1 MKVIFI
7 SQFAVYRLQMF
18 NFLLVGRWA
27 GSEDLGTPEI
37 FRTLKICNNNFCG
50 QLVIHQLAGVFCMH
64 IVRTYVQG
72 EQAVYSGYII
82 LCAYI
87 SLSDVKTL

>member
-27 GSEDLGTPEI
+27 GSGDLGTPEI
-37 FRTLKICNNNFCG
+37 FRTLKKCNNNFCG

-72 EQAVYSGYII
+72 EQGV
-82 LCAYI
+82 CTVDI
-87 SLSDVKTL
+87 SFYVLTYHFQM

>member
-27 GSEDLGTPEI
+27 GSGDLGTPEI
-37 FRTLKICNNNFCG
+37 FRTLKKCNNNFCG
-50 QLVIHQLAGVFCMH
+50 QLVIHQLAGGYVVCIH

-72 EQAVYSGYII
+72 EQAV
-82 LCAYI
+82 CTVDI
-87 SLSDVKTL
+87 SFYVLTYHFQM

>member
-27 GSEDLGTPEI
+27 GSGDLGTPEI
-37 FRTLKICNNNFCG
+37 FRTLKKCNNNFCG
-50 QLVIHQLAGVFCMH
+50 QLVIHQLARVVCMH
-64 IVRTYVQG
+64 IVHTDAQG
-72 EQAVYSGYII
+72 EQAV
-82 LCAYI
+82 CTVDI
-87 SLSDVKTL
+87 SFYVLTYHFQM